1 MNVVWTQALACLV
14 VGFGC
19 LALGGVALAYLLV
32 LRGRTRAKTPE
43 ELADRINRF
52 NRLEILEPRGVASG
66 KGVRREA
73 SFGIDSLRNT
83 AKRGEW
89 GIFWAWPVVYSGFGF
104 GLLFIAAAASSY
116 FQQPVFA
123 IAAALGC
130 VPFGLFG
137 WFCAWA
143 ALYTNLDLGTDDS

>member
-1 MNVVWTQALACLV
+1 MTAWMSPFAWLALALGSLV
-14 VGFGC
+14 VGGI
-19 LALGGVALAYLLV
+19 ALAYVLV
-32 LRGRTRAKTPE
+32 TSGRTRAKTPE

-52 NRLEILEPRGVASG
+52 DRLEVLEPRGVAFG
-66 KGVRREA
+66 HGVRREA
-73 SFGIDSLRNT
+73 SFGIDSLRNN

-89 GIFWAWPVVYSGFGF
+89 GLFWAWPFVCSGFGF
-104 GLLFIAAAASSY
+104 GLLFVAAAASAG

-123 IAAALGC
+123 IAAALVC

-143 ALYTNLDLGTDDS
+143 ALYTKLDLNTDDS